1 MSNILGIDL
10 GTTNSVGCVW
20 NGNNYYIVKNNNS
33 LFFPSIIEF
42 TENGKLISNVN
53 NLSNSIV
60 NIKRLIGH
68 NCDNISLFKY
78 FSDLNYDY
86 KLEENNIYFYNKYED
101 KNYTIEEL
109 NALILKNIIKHANKQ
124 FNYDFKDVVITIP
137 AHFSQNQ
144 RESIDISA
152 KIAKLNCVRIINEPV
167 AASLAYG
174 LIYHN
179 DINLLA
185 FDLGGGT
192 FDLSLVNI
200 DDGIYEVI
208 HTYGDNFLGGEDFTN
223 LILKDVIRHFKDTNK
238 FYKINDNII
247 KSNIV
252 ELKRI
257 CENFKCGKI
266 KNVKFENFYYD
277 NENNIR
283 LDIEYNKNRSELKE
297 LFAPLLDKIKTY
309 IDLLI
314 NESNMSIDDINY
326 IVMVGGSSNLIEIKE
341 LLHNYFRKELLNN
354 INPELVVSIG
364 AAIQGFII
372 NNPENNFSKNLALVD
387 ILPLSIGIESD
398 DGKMTKVIEKGS
410 KIPIKKTKYFCND
423 KDNQSEIDINIY
435 QGERLFAKDNILID
449 TFVLKN
455 LKLKEKGKN
464 VIKIDVSIDNN
475 CMIKVVAYEKGTKN
489 SNEIIIKKK
498 NSINDD
504 VINKMI
510 LDSEK
515 YDELDSLNIKLNKVK
530 NKLNQQIS
538 NLNYNCHY
546 NNENKF
552 SDDEKEKLS
561 NFIIKLIEKQKS
573 LDKIINSNLSNK
585 EVEGI
590 ILNYKKLIK
599 INDKKYKSLTDQY
612 NIDIDLKNDKL
623 SNIDK
628 VDDSKNSDLKKFIS
642 IILNNIK
649 LNNNISKFIKKQIN
663 QYLININYKLDSKN
677 IDNNELQEYVTDI
690 NENIENYKSNDKQMV
705 EKFGNVNK
713 LNDIINENNLN
724 INILNLENY
733 SSLELFDLL
742 YEISLKY
749 NLEI

>member
-20 NGNNYYIVKNNNS
+20 KDNDYRIVKNNNS

-42 TENGKLISNVN
+42 TENAKLVSNVN
-53 NLSNSIV
+53 NLNNSIV

-68 NCDNISLFKY
+68 NLDNITLYKY
-78 FSDLNYDY
+78 FSDVNYDY
-86 KLEENNIYFYNKYED
+86 ELKENNIYFYNKYEN
-101 KNYTIEEL
+101 KHYTIEEL
-109 NALILKNIIKHANKQ
+109 NALILKNIIKYANKQ
-124 FNYDFKDVVITIP
+124 FSYEFKDVVITIP
-137 AHFSQNQ
+137 AHFNQNQ
-144 RESIDISA
+144 RDSINISA
-152 KIAKLNCVRIINEPV
+152 KIAKLNCVRIINEPI

-192 FDLSLVNI
+192 LDLSIVNI

-223 LILKDVIRHFKDTNK
+223 LILKDVIKKFKDVNK

-247 KSNIV
+247 KNNII

-257 CENFKCGKI
+257 CENFKCGKL
-266 KNVKFENFYYD
+266 KNIKFENFYED
-277 NENNIR
+277 IENNIR
-283 LDIEYNKNRSELKE
+283 LDIEYCKNRNELKE
-297 LFAPLLDKIKTY
+297 LFTPLLNKIKEY

-326 IVMVGGSSNLIEIKE
+326 IVMVGGSSNLIEVKE
-341 LLHNYFRKELLNN
+341 LLHNYFKKELLNN

-364 AAIQGFII
+364 AAIQGYTI
-372 NNPENNFSKNLALVD
+372 NNPDDNFSQNLALVD
-387 ILPLSIGIESD
+387 ILPLSIGVESEN
-398 DGKMTKVIEKGS
+398 GKMTKIIEKGC
-410 KIPIKKTKYFCND
+410 KIPITKTKYFCNSE
-423 KDNQSEIDINIY
+423 DNQSEIDINIY
-435 QGERLFAKDNILID
+435 QGERLFIKDNILID

-464 VIKIDVSIDNN
+464 IIKIDISIDNN

-489 SNEIIIKKK
+489 SSEVVIKKK
-498 NSINDD
+498 NSLSDEE
-504 VINKMI
+504 INKMI

-515 YDELDSLNIKLNKVK
+515 YDDLDNLNIKLNKVK

-552 SDDEKEKLS
+552 SDDEKKTLS
-561 NFIIKLIEKQKS
+561 NFIIKLIEKQKT
-573 LDKIINSNLSNK
+573 LNKMLNNNLSNK
-585 EVEGI
+585 EIENI
-590 ILNYKKLIK
+590 IHNYKKLIK

-612 NIDIDLKNDKL
+612 NIDIDLKNEKL
-623 SNIDK
+623 SSVQQ
-628 VDDSKNSDLKKFIS
+628 VDDNKNNELKKFIS
-642 IILNNIK
+642 VVLNNIK
-649 LNNNISKFIKKQIN
+649 LNNDISQFVKKQIN
-663 QYLININYKLDSKN
+663 KYLININYKLDSKN
-677 IDNNELQEYVTDI
+677 IDNNELQQYVIDI
-690 NENIENYKSNDKQMV
+690 NENIENYKNEDIQMV
-705 EKFGNVNK
+705 KKYGNVNK
-713 LNDIINENNLN
+713 LSEVINENNLN
-724 INILNLENY
+724 INILNLDNY
-733 SSLELFDLL
+733 DSLELFDLL
-742 YEISLKY
+742 YEISVKY